1 MYDLR
6 RAVLADLWALPGVR
20 PFLEGATETT
30 TGAVVWAE
38 DEGSADILV
47 RMYNWRRK
55 DMYGGMPLC
64 IF

>member
-20 PFLEGATETT
+20 PFFEGATEIT

-38 DEGSADILV
+38 DEGSADIFGENVQLETERYV
-47 RMYNWRRK
+47 
-55 DMYGGMPLC
+55 
-64 IF
+64 

>member
-30 TGAVVWAE
+30 TGAVVWVE
-38 DEGSADILV
+38 DDGLADIFGENVQLETD
-47 RMYNWRRK
+47 K
-55 DMYGGMPLC
+55 IC
-64 IF
+64 ISYEK